1 MNYVIKKKLSDIIK
15 FVRRKVYK
23 RSWVN
28 LRNVNPISDDFGWSR
43 GKPIDRFYIE
53 KFLNTNK
60 SKIYGDCGE
69 VSEKKYLNLY
79 KNDLI
84 KSAKIFDVNLE
95 NKSADI
101 YGDLADFKQLPENL
115 FDCFIC
121 TQVLNFI
128 FDFSSAIIGLHKI
141 LKPGGHLLLTVAGP
155 TSHISKYD
163 NTRWGD
169 YWRFTGSSSLKSFE
183 KVFGKGN
190 VKVETYGNVLTSTAM
205 MQGLSSNEL
214 TKDEVNYKDT
224 SYPLI
229 ITVIAKKI

>member
-1 MNYVIKKKLSDIIK
+1 MNFEIKKKFSNTIK
-15 FVRRKVYK
+15 FLRRIVYK
-23 RSWVN
+23 TNWVN

-43 GKPIDRFYIE
+43 GKP
-53 KFLNTNK
+53 
-60 SKIYGDCGE
+60 
-69 VSEKKYLNLY
+69 
-79 KNDLI
+79 
-84 KSAKIFDVNLE
+84 
-95 NKSADI
+95 
-101 YGDLADFKQLPENL
+101 
-115 FDCFIC
+115 
-121 TQVLNFI
+121 
-128 FDFSSAIIGLHKI
+128 
-141 LKPGGHLLLTVAGP
+141 GGHLLLTVTGP

-163 NTRWGD
+163 NTKWGD